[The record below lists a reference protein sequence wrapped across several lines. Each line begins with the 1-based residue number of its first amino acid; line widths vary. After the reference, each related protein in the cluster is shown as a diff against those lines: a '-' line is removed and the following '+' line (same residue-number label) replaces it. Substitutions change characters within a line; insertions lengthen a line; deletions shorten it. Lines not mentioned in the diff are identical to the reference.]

1 MMNPADKI
9 LVLNSAQVRAAIAAV
24 EKCQL
29 ATEDAVSA
37 LADAIYE
44 GIFLSRQ
51 EKPITVV
58 HPTDGQP
65 EAVATEEKVK
75 AAISAANDG
84 YTAGYETGY
93 HAGKLDAACTEIIEV
108 LDKQPK

>member
-1 MMNPADKI
+1 MNPADKI

-44 GIFLSRQ
+44 GILARQ
-51 EKPITVV
+51 EEPITVV

-93 HAGKLDAACTEIIEV
+93 HAGKLDAACTETIKESNN
-108 LDKQPK
+108 DR